1 MQSVPANPT
10 NPIAN
15 NVKTI
20 VAKLIYGAVPINVNS
35 IENFHYWAYLDSFNK
50 NFNIIIVPKTKEKSN
65 FFSCLFDF

>member
-1 MQSVPANPT
+1 VQSVPANPT

-35 IENFHYWAYLDSFNK
+35 IEDVDSK
-50 NFNIIIVPKTKEKSN
+50 KSYP
-65 FFSCLFDF
+65 FIATDMVTVSL